1 LSLIVISLIITS
13 IAAGQKIRSSTYEDS
28 LPAAKVDSLIKAQHS
43 PRKAA
48 IRSAIIP
55 GWGQI
60 YNRKYW
66 KVPIVWGALGVTGY
80 IFFNNLYTYKDL
92 KFSYAA
98 KYESSLPPYE
108 PNSTYPGPYRD
119 STNYK
124 QIKDRYLPIDQ
135 EALRV

>member
-66 KVPIVWGALGVTGY
+66 KVPIVWGALGVTAV
-80 IFFNNLYTYKDL
+80 IFANPMHTYEDL
-92 KFSYAA
+92 KFYYADYYKA
-98 KYESSLPPYE
+98 SRPPYE
-108 PNSTYPGPYRD
+108 STKPYRGPAQD
-119 STNYK
+119 STEDKKMKLQYVPL
-124 QIKDRYLPIDQ
+124 D
-135 EALRV
+135 